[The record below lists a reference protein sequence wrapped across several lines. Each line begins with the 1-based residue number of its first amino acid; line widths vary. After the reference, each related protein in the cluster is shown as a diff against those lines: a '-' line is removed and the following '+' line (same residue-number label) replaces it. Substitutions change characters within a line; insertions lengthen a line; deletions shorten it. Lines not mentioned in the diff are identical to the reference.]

1 MDQKEFARQ
10 HLEAVETTYA
20 LVDQSTW
27 VGNKAA
33 EVATC
38 LTILNILRTFLEG
51 VINEQED
58 SKDAESTK

>member
-1 MDQKEFARQ
+1 MDQKDFARK

-27 VGNKAA
+27 VGSKAA

-38 LTILNILRTFLEG
+38 LNILNILRTFLEG

-58 SKDAESTK
+58 SKDPESAE